1 MQFDVQGPDE
11 LAAVSRFMVAECQDV
26 PTWVFRGE
34 MGAGKT
40 TLIKQICED
49 LDVIDIVNSP
59 TFSIVNEYL
68 TEEDRPIYHFDF
80 YRIKDEQEAFD
91 VGTGEYLESGDLCL
105 LEWAEKIPGLLPEHY
120 IEISI
125 TLVDSLQRKIMVK
138 RHG

>member
-1 MQFDVQGPDE
+1 MQFEVNEPGE
-11 LAAVSRFMVAECQDV
+11 LDAVSRYLVANCQDITV
-26 PTWVFRGE
+26 WIFRGE

-49 LDVIDIVNSP
+49 LKVIDIVNSP

-68 TEEDRPIYHFDF
+68 TEKDRAIYHFDF

-91 VGTGEYLESGDLCL
+91 VGASEYLESGELCF
-105 LEWAEKIPGLLPEHY
+105 LEWAEKVPGLLPEHY

-125 TLVDSLQRKIMVK
+125 NLVESLQRKIMVK